1 MARRLSTQEI
11 KEFRYH
17 TCRGENGETLYHA
30 PMEIKSEDDL
40 YNYGITWNDCRT
52 IDFGG
57 TDPRTVYF
65 YKTPNRALAEE
76 QWRYLNREHF
86 ARVSIT
92 RCMVPG
98 VRKTYKR
105 CPTTCSCARCPYG
118 RTMADKQLNLLSWEK
133 LKEESRESELTGTTE
148 NDPVAEKAEFHLL
161 MEELQDELNATDPR
175 LMDVLKMRMF
185 IGYNTAEI
193 ALQMGCSRTR
203 VYQLL
208 EQAKR
213 LARAFLAE

>member
-1 MARRLSTQEI
+1 MARRISTQEYNA
-11 KEFRYH
+11 FRYQ
-17 TCRGENGETLYHA
+17 TSFGENGEILYHA
-30 PMEIKSEDDL
+30 PMEIENEDDL
-40 YNYGITWNDCRT
+40 NNYGISWNDCRT

-76 QWRYLNREHF
+76 QWRYLNREHT

-98 VRKTYKR
+98 IRKAYKR
-105 CPTTCSCARCPYG
+105 CPTTCSCAHCPYG
-118 RTMADKQLNLLSWEK
+118 KTLADKQLNLLSWDK
-133 LKEESRESELTGTTE
+133 LKEEARESDFIDFSEE
-148 NDPVAEKAEFHLL
+148 SSVAEKAEFHLL
-161 MEELQDELNATDPR
+161 MDELQDELDATDPR

-208 EQAKR
+208 GQAKR